1 MLNRQLLSPKSIAVI
16 GASNNITKPG
26 GKILKN
32 LLEHEF
38 KGNLFA
44 VNPSNE
50 NIQGVKTFA
59 SVDDLPDVELAI
71 LAIPAKFCAGAVSVL
86 TREKNTKAFIII
98 SGGFSEM
105 GSEGAL
111 LEKKLVDLIDQ
122 SGGCLIGPNCIG
134 MLTHDY
140 AGVFTEPIPRLEPSG
155 VDFVSGSGATAVFI
169 MESAIPKGLTF
180 SRVISVGNSAQLG
193 VEEVLEYWDLNSEKE
208 PEARVKLL
216 YIEAIHNPD
225 KFLIHAS
232 SLVRKGFRLAAIKAG
247 SSKAGSRAASSHTGA
262 MASSDAAV
270 EALFRKAG
278 IVRCYGREELTTVA
292 CVLMSKQMKGKNM
305 AIITHAGGPAVM
317 LTDALES
324 GGVNIPKI
332 PDSPAKEKLKER
344 LFAGSSIENPIDFLA
359 TGTAEQLDLI
369 IDTVE
374 NEMDDID
381 GMAVIFGSPGLT
393 SVKDVYQV
401 LDRKMKQCKKPIYP
415 ILPSVM
421 NVKKDLAYFLSHGN
435 VNFPD
440 EVLLGK
446 ALTKVKLTPKPS
458 GKEINLDGVN
468 VERIREIID
477 NCPNGYLAPDKIEQL
492 LAAASIPFVKEIV
505 AKTEAEAIQAAIKIG
520 FPLVM
525 KVVGPLHKTDVGGV
539 TLNVRSSDMV
549 SLEFDRMMQIKETT
563 AVVLA
568 EQAKGIELFIG
579 ASYEPTFGHV
589 IMCGI
594 GGIFVEVLKDITS
607 GLAPLT
613 IDEANSMIRNLKAYP
628 IIKGFRGKSGVSRK
642 KFAEIIVRLSS
653 MLRFAT
659 EIKEMDLNPLMGNG
673 DRIVAVDARIR
684 IERSPKPETGEA

>member
-1 MLNRQLLSPKSIAVI
+1 MLNRQLLSPAGIVVV

-32 LLEHEF
+32 LLEHEY
-38 KGNLFA
+38 KGKLYA
-44 VNPSNE
+44 VNPNDPS
-50 NIQGVKTFA
+50 IQGVTTFS
-59 SVDDLPDVELAI
+59 SVRDLPEVEMAI
-71 LAIPAKFCAGAVSVL
+71 LAIPAKSCAEAVAIL
-86 TREKNTKAFIII
+86 TKEKNTKAFIII

-105 GSEGAL
+105 GSEGAV
-111 LEKKLVDLIDQ
+111 LEREIVELVNRADA
-122 SGGCLIGPNCIG
+122 CLIGPNCIG

-140 AGVFTEPIPRLEPSG
+140 AGVFTEPIPRLEPTG

-193 VEEVLEYWDLNSEKE
+193 VEEVLEFWDLHSENE
-208 PEARVKLL
+208 SEARVKLL
-216 YIEAIHNPD
+216 YIETINNPD
-225 KFLIHAS
+225 KFLFHAA
-232 SLVRKGFRLAAIKAG
+232 SLVKKGFRLAAIKAG

-262 MASSDAAV
+262 MASSDSAV

-317 LTDALES
+317 LTDALEA
-324 GGVNIPKI
+324 GGVNIPVI
-332 PDSPAKEKLKER
+332 PDSPVKQRLKAA
-344 LFAGSSIENPIDFLA
+344 LSPGSSVENPIDFLA

-369 IDTVE
+369 IDTCE
-374 NEMDDID
+374 NEMDHID

-393 SVKDVYQV
+393 SVKDVYEV

-446 ALTKVKLTPKPS
+446 ALTRVKLTPRPS
-458 GKEINLDGVN
+458 GQEIHLDGVD
-468 VERIREIID
+468 VPRIRRIIES
-477 NCPNGYLAPDKIEQL
+477 CPNGYLSPDMIEQL
-492 LAAASIPFVKEIV
+492 LDAASIPFVKEIV
-505 AKTEAEAIQAAIKIG
+505 VQTESDALDAANQIG

-539 TLNVRSSDMV
+539 TLNVRSAEMV
-549 SLEFDRMMQIKETT
+549 SVEFNRMMQIRHTT
-563 AVVLA
+563 AVLLA
-568 EQAKGIELFIG
+568 EQAEGVELFLG
-579 ASYEPTFGHV
+579 ASYEPKFGHV
-589 IMCGI
+589 ILCGI
-594 GGIFVEVLKDITS
+594 GGIFVEVLKDTTS

-613 IDEANSMIRNLKAYP
+613 FEEANSMIRNLKAYP
-628 IIKGFRGKSGVSRK
+628 IIKGFRGKSGVNRK
-642 KFAEIIVRLSS
+642 KFAEIMVRLSS

-659 EIKEMDLNPLMGNG
+659 EIKEMDLNPLMGRG
-673 DRIVAVDARIR
+673 DKIVVVDARIR
-684 IERSPKPETGEA
+684 IEK

>member
-1 MLNRQLLSPKSIAVI
+1 MLNRQLLSPTSIVVV
-16 GASNNITKPG
+16 GASNNVTKPG

-38 KGNLFA
+38 KGKIYA
-44 VNPSNE
+44 VNPNDVSV
-50 NIQGVKTFA
+50 QSVPTFA
-59 SVDDLPDVELAI
+59 SVKDLPEVELAI
-71 LAIPAKFCAGAVSVL
+71 LAIPARSCGEAISVL
-86 TREKNTKAFIII
+86 TKEKNTKAFIII

-105 GSEGAL
+105 GPEGAA
-111 LEKKLVDLIDQ
+111 LEHEIVNMVN
-122 SGGCLIGPNCIG
+122 SAGACLIGPNCIG

-140 AGVFTEPIPRLEPSG
+140 AGVFTEPIPRLEPTG

-193 VEEVLEYWDLNSEKE
+193 VEEVLEYWDQNAERES
-208 PEARVKLL
+208 AANVKLL
-216 YIEAIHNPD
+216 YIETIHNPD
-225 KFLIHAS
+225 KFLFHSI
-232 SLVRKGFRLAAIKAG
+232 SLVKKGFRLAAIKAG
-247 SSKAGSRAASSHTGA
+247 SSAAGSRAASSHTGA
-262 MASSDAAV
+262 MASSDSAV

-317 LTDALES
+317 LTDALEA
-324 GGVNIPKI
+324 GGVNIPNI
-332 PDSPAKEKLKER
+332 PDSPVKQRLLKA
-344 LFAGSSIENPIDFLA
+344 LSPGSSVENPIDFLA
-359 TGTAEQLDLI
+359 TGNAEQLDLI

-393 SVKDVYQV
+393 SVKDVYEV

-446 ALTKVKLTPKPS
+446 ALTRVKLTPKPS
-458 GKEINLDGVN
+458 GQEIYLDGVD
-468 VERIREIID
+468 VPRIRRIID
-477 NCPNGYLAPDKIEQL
+477 GSPNGYLSPDLVQQL
-492 LAAASIPFVKEIV
+492 LAATSIPVVKEII
-505 AKTEAEAIQAAIKIG
+505 AKTEKEAIAAAMKIG

-525 KVVGPLHKTDVGGV
+525 KVVGPIHKTDVGGV
-539 TLNVRSSDMV
+539 TLNIRSKEMV
-549 SLEFDRMMQIKETT
+549 GVEFNRMMKIKDTT
-563 AVVLA
+563 SILIA
-568 EQAKGIELFIG
+568 EQAEGIELFVG
-579 ASYEPTFGHV
+579 ASYEPKFGHV
-589 IMCGI
+589 VLCGI
-594 GGIFVEVLKDITS
+594 GGIFVEVLKDTTS

-613 IDEANSMIRNLKAYP
+613 FEEANSMIRNLKAYP
-628 IIKGFRGKSGVSRK
+628 IIKGFRGKCGVSRK

-659 EIKEMDLNPLMGNG
+659 EIKEMDINPLMGRG
-673 DRIVAVDARIR
+673 DKIVAVDARIR
-684 IERSPKPETGEA
+684 IEKLM

>member
-1 MLNRQLLSPKSIAVI
+1 MLNRQLLSPSSIVVV

-38 KGNLFA
+38 KGSLYA
-44 VNPSNE
+44 VNPNDDSV
-50 NIQGVKTFA
+50 QGVTTFK
-59 SVDDLPDVELAI
+59 SVNDLPETELAI
-71 LAIPAKFCAGAVSVL
+71 LAIPAKSCPEAVTIL
-86 TREKNTKAFIII
+86 TKVKNTKAFIII

-105 GSEGAL
+105 GTEGAL
-111 LEKKLVDLIDQ
+111 LEKEIVDLVNKAE
-122 SGGCLIGPNCIG
+122 GCLIGPNCIG

-140 AGVFTEPIPRLEPSG
+140 AGVFTEPIPRLEPTG

-193 VEEVLEYWDLNSEKE
+193 VEEVLEYWDLNSENE
-208 PEARVKLL
+208 SEARVKLL
-216 YIEAIHNPD
+216 YIETIHNPD
-225 KFLIHAS
+225 KFLYHAT

-262 MASSDAAV
+262 MASSDSAV

-292 CVLMSKQMKGKNM
+292 CVLMSKQMKGKKM

-324 GGVNIPKI
+324 GGINIPNI
-332 PDSPAKEKLKER
+332 PDSPVKQRLKDS
-344 LFAGSSIENPIDFLA
+344 LFPGSSVENPIDFLA

-401 LDRKMKQCKKPIYP
+401 LDRKMKTCKKPIYP

-440 EVLLGK
+440 EVLLGR
-446 ALTKVKLTPKPS
+446 ALTRVKLTPKPS
-458 GKEINLDGVN
+458 VQEIFLDGVD
-468 VERIREIID
+468 VPQIRRIIESS
-477 NCPNGYLAPDKIEQL
+477 PNGYLTPEITGQL
-492 LAAASIPFVKEIV
+492 LAAASIPMVKEIV
-505 AKTEAEAIQAAIKIG
+505 VQSEAEAILAASAIG
-520 FPLVM
+520 YPLVM

-539 TLNVRSSDMV
+539 TLNVRSAEMV
-549 SLEFDRMMQIKETT
+549 SVEFNRMMQIKHTT

-568 EQAKGIELFIG
+568 EQAEGIELFLG

-589 IMCGI
+589 ILCGI
-594 GGIFVEVLKDITS
+594 GGIFVEVLKDTTS

-613 IDEANSMIRNLKAYP
+613 ICEANSMIRNLKAYP
-628 IIKGFRGKSGVSRK
+628 IIKGFRGKPGVSRK

-659 EIKEMDLNPLMGNG
+659 EIKEMDLNPLMGKG

-684 IERSPKPETGEA
+684 IER

>member
-1 MLNRQLLSPKSIAVI
+1 MLNRQLLSPTSIVVV

-38 KGNLFA
+38 KGQLYA
-44 VNPSNE
+44 VNPNDESV
-50 NIQGVKTFA
+50 QGVTTFRT
-59 SVDDLPDVELAI
+59 VRELPEVELAI
-71 LAIPAKFCAGAVSVL
+71 IAIPAKSCPEAVTVL
-86 TREKNTKAFIII
+86 TKEKNAKAFIII

-105 GSEGAL
+105 GAEGAA
-111 LEKKLVDLIDQ
+111 LEKEIVGLINQ
-122 SGGCLIGPNCIG
+122 SEGCLIGPNCIG
-134 MLTHDY
+134 ILTHVY
-140 AGVFTEPIPRLEPSG
+140 AGVFTEPIPRLEPTG

-193 VEEVLEYWDLNSEKE
+193 VEEVLEYWDLNSESE
-208 PEARVKLL
+208 AEARVKLL
-216 YIEAIHNPD
+216 YVEAIHNPD
-225 KFLIHAS
+225 KFRFHAA
-232 SLVRKGFRLAAIKAG
+232 SLVKKGFRLAAIKAG

-262 MASSDAAV
+262 MASSDSAV

-324 GGVNIPKI
+324 GGVNIPNI
-332 PDSPAKEKLKER
+332 PDSPVKQKLKEA
-344 LFAGSSIENPIDFLA
+344 LFAGSSVENPIDFLA
-359 TGTAEQLDLI
+359 TGTAEQLDII
-369 IDTVE
+369 IDTCE

-393 SVKDVYQV
+393 SVKDVYEV
-401 LDRKMKQCKKPIYP
+401 LNRKMKQCKKPIYP

-421 NVKKDLAYFLSHGN
+421 NVKNDLAYFLSHGN

-446 ALTKVKLTPKPS
+446 ALTRVELTPRPS
-458 GKEINLDGVN
+458 GQEIYLEGVD
-468 VERIREIID
+468 VPLIRRIID
-477 NCPNGYLAPDKIEQL
+477 TCPNGYLSPDKIEQL
-492 LAAASIPFVKEIV
+492 LAAASIPFVKEII
-505 AKTEAEAIQAAIKIG
+505 AKTESEAIQAAKQIG

-539 TLNVRSSDMV
+539 TLNVRSEEMV
-549 SLEFDRMMQIKETT
+549 SFEFKRMMKIKQTT

-568 EQAKGIELFIG
+568 EQAEGIELFLG

-589 IMCGI
+589 ILCGI
-594 GGIFVEVLKDITS
+594 GGIFVEVLKDTTS

-613 IDEANSMIRNLKAYP
+613 FDEANSMIRNLKAYP
-628 IIKGFRGKSGVSRK
+628 IVKGYRGKPGVSRK

-673 DRIVAVDARIR
+673 DKIVAVDARIR
-684 IERSPKPETGEA
+684 IEK

>member
-1 MLNRQLLSPKSIAVI
+1 MLNRQLLSPNSIVVV

-38 KGNLFA
+38 KGKLYA
-44 VNPSNE
+44 VNPNDES
-50 NIQGVKTFA
+50 IQGVTA
-59 SVDDLPDVELAI
+59 YPTVSDLPETELAI
-71 LAIPAKFCAGAVSVL
+71 LAIPAKSCPEAVKVL
-86 TREKNTKAFIII
+86 ARDKKTKAFIII
-98 SGGFSEM
+98 SGGFGET

-111 LEKKLVDLIDQ
+111 LEKEIVETVNQAGACLV
-122 SGGCLIGPNCIG
+122 GPNCIG
-134 MLTHDY
+134 VLTHDY
-140 AGVFTEPIPRLEPSG
+140 AGVFTEPIPHLEPTG

-193 VEEVLEYWDLNSEKE
+193 VEEVLEYWDLNSDN
-208 PEARVKLL
+208 EAQAKVKLL
-216 YIEAIHNPD
+216 YVEAIHNPD
-225 KFLIHAS
+225 KFLIHAG
-232 SLVRKGFRLAAIKAG
+232 SLVRKGFRIAAIKAG
-247 SSKAGSRAASSHTGA
+247 SSKAGSRAATSHTGS
-262 MASSDAAV
+262 MASSDSAV

-292 CVLMSKQMKGKNM
+292 CVLISKQMMGKNM

-317 LTDALES
+317 LTDALET
-324 GGVNIPKI
+324 GGINIPGI
-332 PDSPAKEKLKER
+332 PDSPVKQKLKDG
-344 LFAGSSIENPIDFLA
+344 LFPGSSVENPIDFLA

-374 NEMDDID
+374 NEMDEID

-401 LDRKMKQCKKPIYP
+401 LNRKMKQCRKPIYP

-440 EVLLGK
+440 EVLLGR
-446 ALTKVKLTPKPS
+446 ALTRVKLTPKPHAP
-458 GKEINLDGVN
+458 EIYLNGVD
-468 VERIREIID
+468 VPLIRRIID
-477 NCPNGYLAPDKIEQL
+477 NAPTGYLSPDITEKL
-492 LAAASIPFVKEIV
+492 LAAASIPFVREIV
-505 AKTEAEAIQAAIKIG
+505 VKTEEEARKAAGSIG

-539 TLNVRSSDMV
+539 TLNVRSAEMV
-549 SLEFDRMMQIKETT
+549 EVEFKRMMQIRHTT
-563 AVVLA
+563 AVILA
-568 EQAKGIELFIG
+568 EQAEGIELFLG

-589 IMCGI
+589 ILCGI
-594 GGIFVEVLKDITS
+594 GGIFVEVLKDTTS

-613 IDEANSMIRNLKAYP
+613 FCEADSMIRNLKAYP
-628 IIKGFRGKSGVSRK
+628 IIKGFRGNAGVNRK
-642 KFAEIIVRLSS
+642 KFSEIIVRLSS

-659 EIKEMDLNPLMGNG
+659 EIKEMDINPLMGRG
-673 DRIVAVDARIR
+673 DKIVAVDARIR
-684 IERSPKPETGEA
+684 IEK

>member
-1 MLNRQLLSPKSIAVI
+1 MLNRQLLNPSSIVVV

-38 KGNLFA
+38 KGLLYA
-44 VNPSNE
+44 VNPNDES
-50 NIQGVKTFA
+50 IQGVRTYR
-59 SVDDLPDVELAI
+59 SVRDLPETELAI
-71 LAIPAKFCAGAVSVL
+71 LAIPAKSCPEAVAVL
-86 TREKNTKAFIII
+86 TKEKKTKAFIII

-111 LEKKLVDLIDQ
+111 LEKEIVDLVNQ
-122 SGGCLIGPNCIG
+122 AGGCLIGPNCIG
-134 MLTHDY
+134 VLTHDY
-140 AGVFTEPIPRLEPSG
+140 AGVFTEPIPRLEPTG
-155 VDFVSGSGATAVFI
+155 VDFVSGSGGTAVFI

-193 VEEVLEYWDLNSEKE
+193 VEEVMEYWDLKSESE
-208 PEARVKLL
+208 AQARVKLL
-216 YIEAIHNPD
+216 YIETIHNPD
-225 KFLIHAS
+225 KFLHHAT

-262 MASSDAAV
+262 MASSDSAV

-332 PDSPAKEKLKER
+332 PDSPVKQKLKNA

-359 TGTAEQLDLI
+359 TGTAEQLALI

-381 GMAVIFGSPGLT
+381 GMAVIFGSTGLT

-401 LDRKMKQCKKPIYP
+401 LDHKMKSCKKPIFP

-421 NVKKDLAYFLSHGN
+421 TVKKDLAFFLSHGN

-458 GKEINLDGVN
+458 GQEIYLDGVD
-468 VERIREIID
+468 VPLIRKIID
-477 NCPNGYLAPDKIEQL
+477 SSPNGYLTPDIIGQL
-492 LAAASIPFVKEIV
+492 LSAASIPIVKEIV
-505 AKTEAEAIQAAIKIG
+505 AKNEAEAIQAAKTIG
-520 FPLVM
+520 YPLVM

-539 TLNVRSSDMV
+539 TLNVRSGEMV
-549 SLEFDRMMQIKETT
+549 SVEFKRMMKIKQTT
-563 AVVLA
+563 GVVLA
-568 EQAKGIELFIG
+568 EQAEGIELFLG
-579 ASYEPTFGHV
+579 ASYEPTYGHV
-589 IMCGI
+589 VLCGI
-594 GGIFVEVLKDITS
+594 GGIFVEVLKDTTS

-613 IDEANSMIRNLKAYP
+613 ICEANSMIRNLKAYP
-628 IIKGFRGKSGVSRK
+628 IIKGFRGKPGVSRD
-642 KFAEIIVRLSS
+642 KFAEIIVRLST

-659 EIKEMDLNPLMGNG
+659 EIKEMDLNPLMGKG
-673 DRIVAVDARIR
+673 DKIVAVDARIR
-684 IERSPKPETGEA
+684 IEK

>member
-1 MLNRQLLSPKSIAVI
+1 MLNRQLLSPTSIVVI

-32 LLEHEF
+32 LLEHNYQ
-38 KGNLFA
+38 GDLFA
-44 VNPSNE
+44 VNPNDE
-50 NIQGVKTFA
+50 NIQGVKTFR
-59 SVDDLPDVELAI
+59 SVRELPEVELAI
-71 LAIPAKFCAGAVSVL
+71 LAIPAKSCSEAVAIL
-86 TREKNTKAFIII
+86 TKDKNTKAFIII

-105 GSEGAL
+105 GSAGAA
-111 LEKKLVDLIDQ
+111 LEKEIVELVNQ
-122 SGGCLIGPNCIG
+122 ANGCLIGPNCIG
-134 MLTHDY
+134 LLNQNYT
-140 AGVFTEPIPRLEPSG
+140 GVFTEPIPILDPKG

-193 VEEVLEYWDLNSEKE
+193 VEEVLEHWDLNSENE

-216 YIEAIHNPD
+216 YIESINNPD
-225 KFLIHAS
+225 KFLTHAT
-232 SLVRKGFRLAAIKAG
+232 SLVKKGFRLAAIKAG
-247 SSKAGSRAASSHTGA
+247 SSKAGSRAATSHTGA
-262 MASSDAAV
+262 MASSDSAV

-292 CVLMSKQMKGKNM
+292 CVLMTKQMNGKNM

-317 LTDALES
+317 LTDALEA

-332 PDSPAKEKLKER
+332 PDSPVKER
-344 LFAGSSIENPIDFLA
+344 LLRSLSPGSSVENPIDFLA
-359 TGTAEQLDLI
+359 TGNAEQLDII

-393 SVKDVYQV
+393 SVKDVYEV
-401 LDRKMKQCKKPIYP
+401 LDRKMKQCKKPIFP

-440 EVLLGK
+440 EVLLGR
-446 ALTKVKLTPKPS
+446 ALTRVKLTPKPS
-458 GKEINLDGVN
+458 TQEIFLDGVD
-468 VERIREIID
+468 VPAIRRIID
-477 NCPNGYLAPDKIEQL
+477 GCHNGYLKPDVIEKL

-505 AKTEAEAIQAAIKIG
+505 AKTEGEALEAANKIG

-539 TLNVRSSDMV
+539 TLNVRSKEMASI
-549 SLEFDRMMQIKETT
+549 EFNRMMKIRHTT

-568 EQAKGIELFIG
+568 EQAEGIELFLG

-589 IMCGI
+589 ILCGI
-594 GGIFVEVLKDITS
+594 GGIFVEVLKDTTS
-607 GLAPLT
+607 GLAPLSFE
-613 IDEANSMIRNLKAYP
+613 EANSMIRNLKAYP
-628 IIKGFRGKSGVSRK
+628 IIKGFRGKAGINRI
-642 KFAEIIVRLSS
+642 KFAEIIVRLST

-659 EIKEMDLNPLMGNG
+659 EIKEMDLNPLMGSG
-673 DRIVAVDARIR
+673 DKIVAVDARIR
-684 IERSPKPETGEA
+684 IER

>member
-1 MLNRQLLSPKSIAVI
+1 MLNRQLLSPSSIVVV
-16 GASNNITKPG
+16 GASNNVTKPG

-38 KGNLFA
+38 KGQLYA
-44 VNPSNE
+44 VNPNDAGV
-50 NIQGVKTFA
+50 QGVLTFG
-59 SVDDLPDVELAI
+59 SLSDLPEVELAI
-71 LAIPAKFCAGAVSVL
+71 LAIPAKSCPEAVAIL
-86 TREKNTKAFIII
+86 TMEKQTKAFIII

-105 GSEGAL
+105 GPEGAL
-111 LEKKLVDLIDQ
+111 IEQEIVDLVNKA
-122 SGGCLIGPNCIG
+122 GACLIGPNCIG
-134 MLTHDY
+134 MLTHSY
-140 AGVFTEPIPRLEPSG
+140 AGVFTEPIPRLEPTG

-193 VEEVLEYWDLNSEKE
+193 VEEVLEYWDLHSDE
-208 PEARVKLL
+208 EAEALVKLL
-216 YIEAIHNPD
+216 YIETIHNPD
-225 KFLIHAS
+225 KFLFHAT

-247 SSKAGSRAASSHTGA
+247 SSKAGSRAATSHTGA
-262 MASSDAAV
+262 MASSDSAV

-317 LTDALES
+317 LTDALEA
-324 GGVNIPKI
+324 GGVNIPNI
-332 PDSPAKEKLKER
+332 PDSPVKQRLKEA
-344 LFAGSSIENPIDFLA
+344 LFPGSSVENPIDFLA
-359 TGTAEQLDLI
+359 TGTAEQLNAI
-369 IDTVE
+369 IDTCE

-393 SVKDVYQV
+393 SVKDVYEV

-440 EVLLGK
+440 EVLLGR
-446 ALTKVKLTPKPS
+446 ALTRVKLTPKPS
-458 GKEINLDGVN
+458 GQEIFLDGVD
-468 VERIREIID
+468 VPRIRRIID
-477 NCPNGYLAPDKIEQL
+477 SCPNGYLSPEMIEQL
-492 LAAASIPFVKEIV
+492 LAAASIPFVMEIV
-505 AKTEAEAIQAAIKIG
+505 AKTGLEALEAANKIG

-539 TLNVRSSDMV
+539 TLNVRSKEMV
-549 SLEFDRMMQIKETT
+549 AVEFNRMMKIKETT
-563 AVVLA
+563 AVLLA
-568 EQAKGIELFIG
+568 EQAEGIELFVG
-579 ASYEPTFGHV
+579 ASYEPKFGHV
-589 IMCGI
+589 VLCGI
-594 GGIFVEVLKDITS
+594 GGIFVEVLKDTTS

-613 IDEANSMIRNLKAYP
+613 FEEANSMIRNLKAYP
-628 IIKGFRGKSGVSRK
+628 IIKGYRGKCGVSRK
-642 KFAEIIVRLSS
+642 TFAEIIVRLSS

-659 EIKEMDLNPLMGNG
+659 EIKEMDLNPLMGNKN
-673 DRIVAVDARIR
+673 RIVAVDARIR
-684 IERSPKPETGEA
+684 IEK

>member
-1 MLNRQLLSPKSIAVI
+1 MLNRQLLSPTSIVVV

-32 LLEHEF
+32 LLEHNY
-38 KGNLFA
+38 KGDLYA
-44 VNPSNE
+44 VNPNDE
-50 NIQGVKTFA
+50 NIQGVETFR
-59 SVDDLPDVELAI
+59 SVRELPEVELAI
-71 LAIPAKFCAGAVSVL
+71 LAIPAKSCSEAVAVL
-86 TREKNTKAFIII
+86 TKDKNTKAFIII

-105 GSEGAL
+105 GNAGAA
-111 LEKKLVDLIDQ
+111 LEEEIVELVNQ
-122 SGGCLIGPNCIG
+122 ANGCLIGPNCIG
-134 MLTHDY
+134 MLTPDY
-140 AGVFTEPIPRLEPSG
+140 AGVFTEPIPRLEPTG

-193 VEEVLEYWDLNSEKE
+193 VEEVLEHWDLNSENE

-216 YIEAIHNPD
+216 YIETINNPD
-225 KFLIHAS
+225 KFLTHAT
-232 SLVRKGFRLAAIKAG
+232 SLVKKGFRLAAIKAG

-262 MASSDAAV
+262 MASSDSAV

-292 CVLMSKQMKGKNM
+292 CVLMSKQMNGKNM

-324 GGVNIPKI
+324 GGINIPKI
-332 PDSPAKEKLKER
+332 PDSPVKER
-344 LFAGSSIENPIDFLA
+344 LLRSLSPGSSVENPIDFLA
-359 TGTAEQLDLI
+359 TGNAEQLDII

-393 SVKDVYQV
+393 SVKDVYEV

-421 NVKKDLAYFLSHGN
+421 NVKNDLAYFLSHGN

-440 EVLLGK
+440 EVLLGR
-446 ALTKVKLTPKPS
+446 ALTRVKLTPKPS
-458 GKEINLDGVN
+458 GQEIFLDGVD
-468 VERIREIID
+468 VPTIRRIID
-477 NCPNGYLAPDKIEQL
+477 NSNNGYLKPDVIGEL

-505 AKTEAEAIQAAIKIG
+505 AKTEVEALEAANKIG

-525 KVVGPLHKTDVGGV
+525 KVVGPVHKTDVGGV
-539 TLNVRSSDMV
+539 TLNVRSKEMV
-549 SLEFDRMMQIKETT
+549 SIEFGRMMKIKNTT

-568 EQAKGIELFIG
+568 EQAEGIELFLG
-579 ASYEPTFGHV
+579 ANYEPTYGHV
-589 IMCGI
+589 ILCGI
-594 GGIFVEVLKDITS
+594 GGIFVEVLKDTTS
-607 GLAPLT
+607 GLAPLSFG
-613 IDEANSMIRNLKAYP
+613 EANSMIRNLKAYP
-628 IIKGFRGKSGVSRK
+628 IIKGFRGKAGINRK

-659 EIKEMDLNPLMGNG
+659 EIKEMDLNPLMGSG
-673 DRIVAVDARIR
+673 DKIVAVDARIR
-684 IERSPKPETGEA
+684 IER